1 MNYDLVE
8 RDIVVVNVEVAA
20 VERNVL
26 QIVNVRQ
33 SVVVSRAGYERHTA
47 LVDHFVA
54 LDEVIDS
61 LLSGGV
67 SGNVS
72 GVVAV
77 KHICAFSNGHR
88 CDAVLLAA

>member
-8 RDIVVVNVEVAA
+8 RDIVVVNIEVAA
-20 VERNVL
+20 VKRNVL
-26 QIVNVRQ
+26 QVVNIRQ
-33 SVVVSRAGYERHTA
+33 SIVVSRTGYECHTA
-47 LVDHFVA
+47 LVDHLVA

-67 SGNVS
+67 SGNVR

-77 KHICAFSNGHR
+77 KHVGAVCNGHR